1 MVSIVSHLAGI
12 PGYDWDRDQVLS
24 DYVAEVDSVS
34 DPYMNHRAARFV
46 AKKLLNKGFNWHFP
60 MHVALSFDIENGHIT
75 ARKGL
80 VRDFDGYYER
90 ISHADEKRLLKL
102 LEDFYQKSD
111 FDWYDSFFGPRNNSS
126 FKIHLRIITGPAN
139 YAARQRNE
147 DS

>member
-1 MVSIVSHLAGI
+1 MSIVSHLTGI

-24 DYVAEVDSVS
+24 DYVAEVDSVFA
-34 DPYMNHRAARFV
+34 PYRNHRAVRFV

-102 LEDFYQKSD
+102 WKTSIKRVI
-111 FDWYDSFFGPRNNSS
+111 SIGTTASS
-126 FKIHLRIITGPAN
+126 VPAITARSRFI
-139 YAARQRNE
+139 YA
-147 DS
+147 S